1 MTVPGD
7 HCALETKSFRLSQ
20 CAFEEG
26 SIRMPHS
33 AFEPC
38 TFPMTQYALETK
50 SIGLSQYA
58 FEEGSIH
65 MPHFAFEAW
74 SFLMTHCA
82 LETFL
87 DSINA
92 CTVLRYFARTSIGFC
107 ASKAHSLYGC
117 RRIEQFVIRNL
128 CGPWPFLGQETIV
141 RGPILQRRFCC
152 MYRKAGEKR
161 FPDI

>member
-1 MTVPGD
+1 
-7 HCALETKSFRLSQ
+7 
-20 CAFEEG
+20 
-26 SIRMPHS
+26 MPHS
-33 AFEPC
+33 AFEVWS
-38 TFPMTQYALETK
+38 FQMTQYALETK
-50 SIGLSQYA
+50 SIRLPQCA
-58 FEEGSIH
+58 FEEGSIQ

-161 FPDI
+161 FPNI